1 MQTPESTYPVIS
13 EIWDILETTLQNQAK
28 RLVEDIAK
36 HQKADSKELWN
47 KVRRKIKI
55 SLADIRPADNLPT
68 TCPYPVG
75 ASEGAAIHLRCRA
88 PCVLGFSSCPKHAT
102 GVVPSAQ
109 TTYESVDRITD
120 MHGNTYFLD
129 QKGIARDKQ
138 GKPRGYVNDSV
149 LYLFEESEKSS
160 TNT

>member
-1 MQTPESTYPVIS
+1 METTYPVVS
-13 EIWDILETTLQNQAK
+13 EIWDILESTLQNQAK

-55 SLADIRPADNLPT
+55 SLADIRLADNLPT
-68 TCPYPVG
+68 MCPYPVG

-88 PCVLGFSSCPKHAT
+88 PCVLGFSCCPKHAT
-102 GVVPSAQ
+102 GVVPSSQ
-109 TTYESVDRITD
+109 TSYESVDRITD

-149 LYLFEESEKSS
+149 LYLFEPPEV
-160 TNT
+160 